1 MDEYQLFTDKG
12 ETEEIIKYDP
22 IQISQNE
29 IKYYLNIENQENM
42 ITFSLIDKY
51 EFPCVNY
58 IRNMSLKEIKDLN
71 IIFQVLNSFNDFYD
85 YLKLLSNNKKLNIK
99 KYNDKITIN
108 FFVEVLLKQQYIE
121 IDLFPSKKNIEP
133 NIKEIWEELLNIKNI
148 MKENNKEIEL
158 LKREDTNKTV
168 EIITLKYENKELKEK
183 IEKQNE
189 EIKNLNSKFNNLM
202 NEFMKMK
209 EKGDKIG
216 IKNEIIKNEQNIEEK
231 SYNKEKEKENLTHL
245 NLNLNARPFV
255 PKYNSKNKKS
265 EDKLIN
271 DNNDIEE
278 LDLMKKKEYE
288 KLINKKDFQLNK
300 EIKELK
306 EEKYPNGK
314 IESTKELKEE
324 ENIIL
329 FVDRLKEEPKEEH
342 KDEPKE
348 ERKGKKKRKG
358 KRKAYDKLVDNIASG
373 MKDKKPDD
381 KKVDEIKEEK
391 VEDKKLEEEMTFD
404 KEKSKEKIL
413 IKDEELKPIE
423 EIEKAQE
430 KLKEKEKE
438 IKEVEKQNPFEEVT
452 GITKVELIKQV
463 EEAKLEE
470 QKPSEK
476 PKEEKKGK
484 KKKKVNIKHMISWSI
499 ILHLVYGVKK
509 HNIKKQK
516 K

>member
-1 MDEYQLFTDKG
+1 MDEYQLFTEKG

-29 IKYYLNIENQENM
+29 IKFYLNIENQENM

-99 KYNDKITIN
+99 KYNDKIAIN

-158 LKREDTNKTV
+158 LKGEDKNKTE
-168 EIITLKYENKELKEK
+168 EIITLKNENKELNEK

-189 EIKNLNSKFNNLM
+189 EMKNLNSKFNNLIS
-202 NEFMKMK
+202 EFMKMK
-209 EKGDKIG
+209 EKRDKIG

-245 NLNLNARPFV
+245 RLNINAPPFV
-255 PKYNSKNKKS
+255 SKYYSKNKKS
-265 EDKLIN
+265 EDLLIN
-271 DNNDIEE
+271 DSNDIEE

-300 EIKELK
+300 EIKEPQ
-306 EEKYPNGK
+306 EEKYKIGK
-314 IESTKELKEE
+314 IDCTKGTKEE
-324 ENIIL
+324 ENLIL
-329 FVDRLKEEPKEEH
+329 FEDKLKEEPK
-342 KDEPKE
+342 PKE
-348 ERKGKKKRKG
+348 ERREEKKGKKKK
-358 KRKAYDKLVDNIASG
+358 KCKKKAYEKLVKNIASG
-373 MKDKKPDD
+373 MKDKKPEEI
-381 KKVDEIKEEK
+381 KVDKIKEEK
-391 VEDKKLEEEMTFD
+391 VEDKKLE
-404 KEKSKEKIL
+404 KEKKF
-413 IKDEELKPIE
+413 DEEKPKE
-423 EIEKAQE
+423 EII
-430 KLKEKEKE
+430 
-438 IKEVEKQNPFEEVT
+438 IKN
-452 GITKVELIKQV
+452 
-463 EEAKLEE
+463 EE
-470 QKPSEK
+470 QKPIIEEEKPSEE

-484 KKKKVNIKHMISWSI
+484 KRKKCKKNAFDMLVDNIVSGMKYKKPEDKETEETNEGSSEVKVEEKTNLK
-499 ILHLVYGVKK
+499 V
-509 HNIKKQK
+509 
-516 K
+516 